1 MGYFSED
8 FNWTVKPNR
17 KMTSNNPIPIS
28 MLRKSLPFWILIL
41 TAFLLSSCD
50 TWIFMRYEVHNKSKN
65 DITIFVPNYISDRQ
79 TNPAHKD
86 TTITLKSNEVAM
98 VGGMRVMYPFSRGFY
113 RNYPG
118 VCGIK
123 RILKDTTIPVGCTR
137 KEWKYKKGKSI
148 LTLK

>member
-1 MGYFSED
+1 
-8 FNWTVKPNR
+8 
-17 KMTSNNPIPIS
+17 
-28 MLRKSLPFWILIL
+28 MLCKSLPFWLLTL

-50 TWIFMRYEVHNKSKN
+50 TWIFMRYEVHNKSKS

-79 TNPAHKD
+79 TKPSHID
-86 TTITLKSNEVAM
+86 TTFTLKSNEVVM
-98 VGGMRVMYPFSRGFY
+98 VVGTRAIYPSSRSFY

-123 RILKDTTIPVGCTR
+123 RMLKDSIIPVGCTK

-148 LTLK
+148 LILK

>member
-1 MGYFSED
+1 
-8 FNWTVKPNR
+8 
-17 KMTSNNPIPIS
+17 MTPNNPIRIK
-28 MLRKSLPFWILIL
+28 MFCKSLPFWILTL
-41 TAFLLSSCD
+41 TAFLLSGCD

-79 TNPAHKD
+79 TKPSHID
-86 TTITLKSNEVAM
+86 TILTLKSNEVVM
-98 VGGMRVMYPFSRGFY
+98 VGGTRAIYPSSRSFY

-123 RILKDTTIPVGCTR
+123 QILKDTTIPVGCTK